1 MAFAAYADRRP
12 IQGAVATLG
21 VSQRVAFLRRTYA
34 HLGGAV
40 LVWAAATALFMKSD
54 LSLRYMSWV
63 SHGSMNFLLVWV
75 AFMVAGYAARAMAM
89 SRSSKVIQYAGL
101 ALEIAAYTLLTQ
113 PVLWFAYFYSKSTAD
128 FDQLVLSA
136 ALLTGVIFVGLTAT
150 VFITKKDFSFL
161 RGALM
166 IATFALL
173 GVILASV
180 IFDFQLGMIWCAI
193 VIAILAGYIL
203 YQTSAIMRDFPPTY
217 HVAAALM
224 LFSTLATLFIY
235 VLQILAESRR

>member
-1 MAFAAYADRRP
+1 MAFAAAATRRP
-12 IQGAVATLG
+12 ISGAVATLG
-21 VSQRVAFLRRTYA
+21 VSERVAFLRRTYA

-40 LVWAAATALFMKSD
+40 LIWAAATALFMKSD
-54 LSLRYMSWV
+54 LSLRYVYWV
-63 SHGSMNFLLVWV
+63 GERPLNFLLIWV
-75 AFMVAGYAARAMAM
+75 GFMVSGYVARAMAM
-89 SRSSKVIQYAGL
+89 SRASKVVQYAGL

-113 PVLWFAYFYSKSTAD
+113 PVLWYAHFYSKSTAD
-128 FDQLVLSA
+128 FNQLVLSA

-166 IATFALL
+166 IASFALL

-203 YQTSAIMRDFPPTY
+203 YETSAIMRDFPPTY

-224 LFSTLATLFIY
+224 LFATLATLFIY
-235 VLQILAESRR
+235 VLRILAESRR